1 MKMNFKVYNYLLI
14 KKNLHI
20 YTMKFIVALIAVVA
34 AQAEG
39 DACGEDDAAC
49 DEGLCCGAAAEGDD
63 PTCGTE
69 EADVFTCAAAGG
81 DDDGEAV
88 EEKATTLALGAAF
101 ATLAYTL
108 A

>member
-1 MKMNFKVYNYLLI
+1 
-14 KKNLHI
+14 
-20 YTMKFIVALIAVVA
+20 MKFIVALIAVVA

-39 DACGEDDAAC
+39 DACGEDDSTC
-49 DEGLCCGAAAEGDD
+49 EDGLCCGAAAEGDD

-69 EADVFTCAAAGG
+69 EADVFTCAAASG
-81 DDDGEAV
+81 DDEAV

-101 ATLAYTL
+101 ATLVYTL